1 MTLILDLFS
10 ICIMV
15 FYVFVEHNQ
24 IKTYQIND
32 FDFHE
37 VAVDDYYKVNENKK
51 MLGFT
56 SHTWRT
62 VAGLALI
69 GIIGAL
75 QALHGQVGWSAWIDM
90 VLPILL
96 VAEHVFAGKTE

>member
-24 IKTYQIND
+24 ISLKDSNLTSVVGDAGLPII
-32 FDFHE
+32 
-37 VAVDDYYKVNENKK
+37 KKKK
-51 MLGFT
+51 MLGLN

-90 VLPILL
+90 ILPILL
-96 VAEHVFAGKTE
+96 VAEHAWRGNTE